1 MQAIKEQESQAERL
15 TSARRG
21 YSHQKCAMLNKD
33 YATGPAVFSTPADD
47 TGSHWASG
55 IATRASNWRHPASA
69 RWLLCK
75 TSLMRRN
82 NSSAEAF
89 FLQQMQGAS

>member
-33 YATGPAVFSTPADD
+33 YATGPAVLFCFVFFLVFSTPADV
-47 TGSHWASG
+47 TAS
-55 IATRASNWRHPASA
+55 
-69 RWLLCK
+69 L
-75 TSLMRRN
+75 
-82 NSSAEAF
+82 
-89 FLQQMQGAS
+89 